1 MTSQLPRLGLLG
13 ITGIGQMA
21 PAAANTL
28 SRASGRSNGGR
39 RNGGRRNGGSKKKR
53 ARAGGA
59 KKRRRS
65 SSGKKPWM
73 VKGSAAAK
81 RHMAKLRRARKKK

>member
-21 PAAANTL
+21 PAGAQAL
-28 SRASGRSNGGR
+28 SRVAGGRSNGGR
-39 RNGGRRNGGSKKKR
+39 RNGGRRNGAKKKR
-53 ARAGGA
+53 ARASGA

-65 SSGKKPWM
+65 SAKKPWM